1 MVVSFLFN
9 YQNTTIIMK
18 KITQRFDNA
27 LTSAV
32 KFLVVGAL
40 SFGVLTPAFALT
52 QISSQLDPGE
62 SNTDVTSLQQFLS
75 AYPNW
80 YPSAIVNGTFD
91 AATRAA
97 VIRFQAAYGLAQV
110 GRVGPQTRDRIN
122 AIITGSGTVPS
133 ASSGQIMSQLD
144 LGQTSQDVT
153 NLQTYLA
160 NSTTFYP
167 SGRVTGYFGG
177 LTRAAVIR
185 FQAAYGLA
193 QVGRVGP
200 QTRDKLNQLIGGIG
214 PVVTSAT
221 GPAIYMPYLPVITNT
236 TATFTWLTNNEAALG
251 RVYYSTSPLQM
262 NEGDINSVG
271 FAVITGQSGS
281 YDNVARSQQS
291 SVLSSLQ
298 PNTSYYYTIVAT
310 DLGGNVS
317 VIGPNNTFRTNP

>member
-1 MVVSFLFN
+1 MLLATFMVVSFLFD
-9 YQNTTIIMK
+9 YQITTIIMK
-18 KITQRFDNA
+18 KITHRFDNA

-62 SNTDVTSLQQFLS
+62 SNADVTSLQQFLS
-75 AYPNW
+75 AYPTW

-91 AATRAA
+91 AAT
-97 VIRFQAAYGLAQV
+97 Q
-110 GRVGPQTRDRIN
+110 
-122 AIITGSGTVPS
+122 
-133 ASSGQIMSQLD
+133 
-144 LGQTSQDVT
+144 
-153 NLQTYLA
+153 
-160 NSTTFYP
+160 
-167 SGRVTGYFGG
+167 
-177 LTRAAVIR
+177 AAVIR

-221 GPAIYMPYLPVITNT
+221 GPTMYMPYLPVITNT
-236 TATFTWLTNNEAALG
+236 TATFTWLTSNQAALG

-262 NEGDINSVG
+262 NEGDINSNG
-271 FAVITGQSGS
+271 FAVTTGQLGS
-281 YDNVARSQQS
+281 YDGVARTQQS
-291 SVLSSLQ
+291 SVLSGLQ